1 MAVMTRSMEQRIDT
15 LHPPKSE
22 INAMILDYLTRE
34 GYADAAAK
42 FCREADLD
50 PQQPTEM
57 IQERRDIQQAIR
69 SGRVQHAIEALNDL
83 DPEILDS
90 NTDVHFSLLRLQ
102 LIEMIRD
109 CSRKGDDPGCFL
121 PAVQFAQ
128 ENLASR
134 AVEDP
139 SLLKSLEKAMSLIV
153 FPQAELT
160 CELTSLLDPR
170 LRQEVAESVNKAIL
184 SHQDKRGE
192 TVIRYLL
199 GMRAWSQ
206 KMAQNSEIKLP
217 ESLQS
222 GLDVK

>member
-1 MAVMTRSMEQRIDT
+1 
-15 LHPPKSE
+15 
-22 INAMILDYLTRE
+22 MILDYLTRE

-83 DPEILDS
+83 NPE
-90 NTDVHFSLLRLQ
+90 

-170 LRQEVAESVNKAIL
+170 LRQEVADSVNKAIL

-206 KMAQNSEIKLP
+206 KMAENSDIKLP